1 MSKSFNLKVS
11 FNLRATVPDE
21 DIKSALR
28 DLEDYRAGK
37 GLAKNHQAE
46 AMVQAYDA
54 GGIDALLATAFKLQF
69 RELRSLVM
77 ETAEGSDLHHFSPFH
92 VEITP
97 RG

>member
-11 FNLRATVPDE
+11 FNLRATVSDA
-21 DIKSALR
+21 DIESSLR
-28 DLEDYRAGK
+28 DLESYRAGK

-46 AMVQAYDA
+46 AFVQAYDA
-54 GGIDALLATAFKLQF
+54 GGVDALLASALKAQF

-77 ETAEGSDLHHFSPFH
+77 VTAEGSDLHHFSPFH